1 MAIVMWV
8 LAGSAPENGSKVDTS
23 QDEASKEEAK
33 FKTAEVENREEKS
46 GDTEKEIPNLEVEVC
61 WAFNLIFN
69 PVEFNLKWNQN
80 CWKKER
86 EIREGDLL
94 TVTCN
99 MRLL

>member
-33 FKTAEVENREEKS
+33 FKTAEVESREEKS
-46 GDTEKEIPNLEVEVC
+46 SDTEKEIPNLEVEVC
-61 WAFNLIFN
+61 WGFNLIFN

-86 EIREGDLL
+86 EIREADLV